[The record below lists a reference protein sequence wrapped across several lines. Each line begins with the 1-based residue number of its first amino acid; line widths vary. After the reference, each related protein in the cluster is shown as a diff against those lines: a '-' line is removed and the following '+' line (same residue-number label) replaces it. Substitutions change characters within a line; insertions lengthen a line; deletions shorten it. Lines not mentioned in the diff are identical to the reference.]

1 MGMTGFSGLQ
11 RLIYAS
17 RWSDPTRMDV
27 PELVADIVARS
38 SQNNRLR
45 GVSGLLLFHR
55 GWFLQVL
62 EGPLE
67 AVDDAF
73 DRIRRDDRH
82 TDIRVVADLPIA
94 ARAFGDWTMSA
105 ERLDE
110 VAAGELDQL
119 GLSQDFDPAALDP
132 SSAISLLL
140 AARAAHI
147 RSAPQAD
154 LAERAA

>member
-1 MGMTGFSGLQ
+1 MTGFSGLQ

-17 RWSDPTRMDV
+17 RWSDPTRMDTA
-27 PELVADIVARS
+27 EMVADIVAASAR
-38 SQNNRLR
+38 NNRLR
-45 GVSGLLLFHR
+45 GVTGLLLFHR

-82 TDIRVVADLPIA
+82 TDIRTVADLPIA

-105 ERLDE
+105 ERLDQ
-110 VAAGELDQL
+110 VASDELDQL

-132 SSAISLLL
+132 SSAVSLLL
-140 AARAAHI
+140 AARTAHV
-147 RSAPQAD
+147 RFASRAD

>member
-1 MGMTGFSGLQ
+1 MTGFSGLQ

-17 RWSDPTRMDV
+17 RWSDPTRTDMDEV
-27 PELVADIVARS
+27 VAEVVAKS
-38 SQNNRLR
+38 SENNRMCR
-45 GVSGLLLFHR
+45 VTGLLLVHR

-67 AVDDAF
+67 AVDDTF
-73 DRIRRDDRH
+73 DRIRRDHRH
-82 TDIRVVADLPIA
+82 TDIRTVADLPIA

-105 ERLDE
+105 ERLGE
-110 VAAGELDQL
+110 VAAGELEQL
-119 GLSQDFDPAALDP
+119 GLAQGFDPAALDP

-140 AARAAHI
+140 AARGAHL
-147 RSAPQAD
+147 RSAPEAD

>member
-1 MGMTGFSGLQ
+1 MRTDMDEVVAEVVA
-11 RLIYAS
+11 AS
-17 RWSDPTRMDV
+17 TR
-27 PELVADIVARS
+27 
-38 SQNNRLR
+38 NNRLR
-45 GVSGLLLFHR
+45 GVTGLLLVHR

-67 AVDDAF
+67 AVDDTF
-73 DRIRRDDRH
+73 DRIRRDPRH
-82 TDIRVVADLPIA
+82 TDIRTVADLPIA

-110 VAAGELDQL
+110 VADYELDQL
-119 GLSQDFDPAALDP
+119 GLSQDFDPAGLDP
-132 SSAISLLL
+132 SSAVSLLL

-147 RSAPQAD
+147 CAAPGAD

>member
-1 MGMTGFSGLQ
+1 MSGFSGLQ

-17 RWSDPTRMDV
+17 RWSDPTRMDAAEMV
-27 PELVADIVARS
+27 DGIVARAS
-38 SQNNRLR
+38 SNNRLR
-45 GVSGLLLFHR
+45 GVTGLLLFHR

-67 AVDDAF
+67 AVDDTF

-82 TDIRVVADLPIA
+82 TDIRTVADLPIA

-105 ERLDE
+105 EGLDM

-119 GLSQDFDPAALDP
+119 GLSQGFDPASLDP
-132 SSAISLLL
+132 SGAVSLLL
-140 AARAAHI
+140 AAREAHV